1 MTSGRNCMELGRWVV
16 LRVLLVTM
24 ELNLGNIFMIP
35 HNYYFVQVTG
45 CAPNK
50 LKTHLGMKKM

>member
-1 MTSGRNCMELGRWVV
+1 MELGRWVV

-50 LKTHLGMKKM
+50 LKTHLGMEKM